1 MSKSVWNSNIFND
14 FFCYSFLLYEE
25 LATKTE
31 NEFDLFFWEGLK
43 KIKKS
48 QTTDHVNRDS
58 FRSFNWG
65 DDGGD
70 GVANEG
76 AVDLL
81 VGDVEAG
88 RRQTSG
94 GVLEN
99 NTIIDTIRHYKLS
112 F

>member
-1 MSKSVWNSNIFND
+1 MLENTNTFIWFSI
-14 FFCYSFLLYEE
+14 LLYEE
-25 LATKTE
+25 LASNKEQTE
-31 NEFDLFFWEGLK
+31 TDIYQFFKRDSKDE
-43 KIKKS
+43 KS
-48 QTTDHVNRDS
+48 QTTYHVNRDS